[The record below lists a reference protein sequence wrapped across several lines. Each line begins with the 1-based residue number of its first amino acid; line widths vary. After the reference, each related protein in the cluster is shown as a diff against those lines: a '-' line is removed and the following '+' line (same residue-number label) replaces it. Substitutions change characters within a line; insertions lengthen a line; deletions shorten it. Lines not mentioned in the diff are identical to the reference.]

1 MKALL
6 ALVAGYLLGSISFGY
21 LVARYWKRVDIR
33 NLGSGNIGAT
43 NVYRILGPVPG
54 IVVFAGDFLKGTLA
68 AYLGLALDGQV
79 LGVVGGIAA
88 LAGHSWPVFLGFRGG
103 KVISTGAGILFAFN
117 PLVAFLVFLIWYIV
131 MKISGYV
138 SLASVVA
145 AVAIPILMLLFRVSP
160 PFLIF
165 GLTGSALAIYKHIPN
180 IKRLL
185 AGTEHKVGQQV
196 KKR

>member
-6 ALVAGYLLGSISFGY
+6 ALLTGYLLGSISFGY

-33 NLGSGNIGAT
+33 TLGSGNIGAT
-43 NVYRILGPVPG
+43 NVYRNLGPLPG
-54 IVVFAGDFLKGTLA
+54 IVVFAGDFLKGALA
-68 AYLGLALDGQV
+68 AYLGLALGGQV

-88 LAGHSWPVFLGFRGG
+88 VVGHSWPVFLGFRGG

-117 PLVAFLVFLIWYIV
+117 PLLAFLVFLVWYIV

-138 SLASVVA
+138 SLASLAA
-145 AVAIPILMLLFRVSP
+145 AVAIPLLMLLFKVSSA
-160 PFLIF
+160 FLIF
-165 GLTGSALAIYKHIPN
+165 GLIGSTLAIYKHIPN

-185 AGTEHKVGQQV
+185 AGTEQKVGQQS